1 MSFDIGWITR
11 KHYLW
16 GFLLSLIALYLFK
29 RWEGKKEHILFALS
43 LFATLLAF
51 LCKEAYTTLPAAILV
66 ISSGSV
72 TERVK
77 KTAPYIVIFVIYLVW
92 RIYML
97 GGIGGYPG
105 STGKP
110 LSFLLWKV
118 STVPVGFL
126 NNLSFPYFSIAF
138 LLVLILLALSRFKM
152 MIGVLL
158 LIFIVSAPFV
168 FYDHGGF
175 FLAGKG
181 LLLVAVLSFAL
192 TYTMHAYWVRKKVV
206 ILALSAIIF
215 ISALSGSFVRA
226 TAGHELI
233 MQLSSMYEKA
243 SKEILTHGD
252 KKILVIS
259 KHSYYFSNLRDIYTI
274 VFKEQ
279 FPYMKAT
286 STAQVIPFLNSQDF
300 DIVILGKNL
309 SLKKPD
315 ISESSVSILKGPDAH
330 DFIENHKKRFLKGK
344 PLLAPEVNFIS
355 SEDNVKI
362 DIADTRKGTYLRCI
376 YMDSYIG
383 CYPIPKQYTLRLNSV
398 KEIEKIDIIYI
409 SHTGEM
415 SSPATF
421 RNSSVKQ

>member
-1 MSFDIGWITR
+1 
-11 KHYLW
+11 
-16 GFLLSLIALYLFK
+16 
-29 RWEGKKEHILFALS
+29 
-43 LFATLLAF
+43 
-51 LCKEAYTTLPAAILV
+51 
-66 ISSGSV
+66 
-72 TERVK
+72 
-77 KTAPYIVIFVIYLVW
+77 
-92 RIYML
+92 
-97 GGIGGYPG
+97 
-105 STGKP
+105 
-110 LSFLLWKV
+110 
-118 STVPVGFL
+118 
-126 NNLSFPYFSIAF
+126 
-138 LLVLILLALSRFKM
+138 M

-168 FYDHGGF
+168 FYEHGGF

-181 LLLVAVLSFAL
+181 LSLVAVLSFAL
-192 TYTMHAYWVRKKVV
+192 AYTMNVYWVKKKGV

-233 MQLSSMYEKA
+233 MKLSSMYEKA

-259 KHSYYFSNLRDIYTI
+259 EHSYYFSNLRDIYTI
-274 VFKEQ
+274 VLREK

-309 SLKKPD
+309 SLKKPV
-315 ISESSVSILKGPDAH
+315 ISESSVSILKGPDAY
-330 DFIENHKKRFLKGK
+330 DFIENSKRSFLTGK
-344 PLLAPEVNFIS
+344 PSLAPEVNFIS

-362 DIADTRKGTYLRCI
+362 DITDTRKGTYLRCI

-409 SHTGEM
+409 SPTGEM
-415 SSPATF
+415 SSPTTF
-421 RNSSVKQ
+421 RNSSIKQ